1 MSSGYIIATVQVTNP
16 AQYEDYKKWSTE
28 AMRVHGA
35 EVCVRGGAL
44 TVIEGDWSPSRLVVL
59 KFPSYQKAQDFAASP
74 EYDKARTARQG
85 AAVMQ
90 MVAVEGV

>member
-1 MSSGYIIATVQVTNP
+1 MSSGYIIATVEVTNP
-16 AQYEDYKKWSTE
+16 TQYEDYKKWSTE
-28 AMRVHGA
+28 AMRAHGA

-59 KFPSYQKAQDFAASP
+59 KFPSYQKAQAFAASP
-74 EYDKARTARQG
+74 EYDKARVSRQG
-85 AAVMQ
+85 AAIMQ